1 MSRAGMILVAVLL
14 SPVGCKQRSPRS
26 PEQLRARYAEAIRQD
41 DPQMAYALLSPE
53 VQARV
58 SPEEFARRWR
68 REAKEHALALEG
80 IDTLDETHA
89 AAVRTATTV
98 HAGGRVL
105 HWAKVGDHYL
115 IVGGVPQL
123 PDTSTPAQTIRS
135 FLAAVR
141 SADLTAFE
149 PLLATE
155 LLGRVS
161 EDWEARAGAIE
172 KALEQPG
179 AVELSADLTRA
190 ELRYDAQRAITLE
203 QTEHGWRISALE

>member
-1 MSRAGMILVAVLL
+1 MTRTCVIVIALL
-14 SPVGCKQRSPRS
+14 LAPAGCKPRSPRS
-26 PEQLRARYAEAIRQD
+26 PEQLRERYAEALRKD
-41 DPQMAYALLSPE
+41 DPEMAYALLSPE

-58 SPEEFARRWR
+58 SPEEFAHRWR
-68 REAKEHALALEG
+68 AQAKEHALALEG
-80 IDTLDETHA
+80 IDGLDEAHA
-89 AAVRTATTV
+89 APVRKGTTV

-105 HWAKVGDHYL
+105 RWAKVGDHYL
-115 IVGGVPQL
+115 IVGGLPHL

-141 SADLTAFE
+141 SADLTSFE
-149 PLLATE
+149 TLLTSE
-155 LLGRVS
+155 LLGTIS

-179 AVELSADLTRA
+179 AIELSADLARA

-203 QTEHGWRISALE
+203 QTELGWRITALE